1 MMRCSMTIIT
11 FCGCYYYGT
20 MRISVKNRLLWTL
33 ACTCKY
39 REKGVGRAEE
49 NVHRGSRQPLERMFL
64 TQSSPPQ
71 IFKSVIS

>member
-1 MMRCSMTIIT
+1 MMRHSMTTIT
-11 FCGCYYYGT
+11 FCGYYYYGT
-20 MRISVKNRLLWTL
+20 MRISVKKRILWTL

-49 NVHRGSRQPLERMFL
+49 NAHRGGRQPLEKMFL